1 MERILQYLALV
12 DENEHRFLNN
22 LAALLYRHLKKRGCL
37 ERMDGE
43 TAHKKARVLRMVLE
57 MENPE
62 YIELV
67 GRFAGNLSK

>member
-1 MERILQYLALV
+1 MEKVLQYLAFV
-12 DENEHRFLNN
+12 DENDRHFLNN
-22 LAALLYRHLKKRGCL
+22 LAALLYHHLEKRGRL

-43 TAHKKARVLRMVLE
+43 VSYKKNRVLRMVLD

-67 GRFAGNLSK
+67 GRFAENLSK

>member
-12 DENEHRFLNN
+12 DENDRHFLNN
-22 LAALLYRHLKKRGCL
+22 LAALLYRHLEKRGRL
-37 ERMDGE
+37 ERMGGE
-43 TAHKKARVLRMVLE
+43 AAHKKARVLRMVLE

>member
-1 MERILQYLALV
+1 MEKILQYLALV
-12 DENEHRFLNN
+12 DKNEHRFLDN
-22 LAALLYRHLKKRGCL
+22 LAALLYRHLEKRGCL

-43 TAHKKARVLRMVLE
+43 VTHKKARVLRMVLE

-67 GRFAGNLSK
+67 GRFARNLSK